1 MAGYTIEQSRT
12 IIDNAG
18 GCAMLAEKLN
28 KMQDKF
34 IYRQVV
40 EFWYKKGIPPKW
52 QLNHSRFFNRLLNKE

>member
-52 QLNHSRFFNRLLNKE
+52 QLNHSRFFNRLFNKK

>member
-18 GCAMLAEKLN
+18 GCVMLAEKLN

-40 EFWYKKGIPPKW
+40 EYWNKKGIPPKW
-52 QLNHSRFFNRLLNKE
+52 QLNHGRFFNNLLNKK